1 MNYTHIAA
9 NSAGA
14 NIAARG
20 VRLHIVSVNTKGAT
34 ANLLT
39 LYDNALGDTSGNVIA
54 AIDTTAGPAGWRFDV
69 DTLKGLSY
77 VLAAGTAAD
86 ITIAWE

>member
-1 MNYTHIAA
+1 MNYTHFAA

-14 NIAARG
+14 NIAKRG
-20 VRLHIVSVNTKGAT
+20 VKLYAVNINTKGAT

-39 LYDNALGDTSGNVIA
+39 LYDNAAGDASGTVIA
-54 AIDTTAGPAGWRFDV
+54 AIDTTAGPAYAIYDC
-69 DTLKGLSY
+69 DTLFGLSY

-86 ITIAWE
+86 ITISWE